1 MNVSVSVLM
10 GGRPVTA
17 WVDSVS
23 VNQALHCYYRDFTV
37 TLRGWHD
44 VDAAASWDI
53 YASHDALN
61 PYSEILIRTGVV
73 PPDRLPTVQWDGDVP
88 LITVQGYD
96 WAWMAQRRMSQTT
109 LVIAPDQVAARKA
122 VIAAGAASVGV
133 WSWLRAATMHDAVTQ
148 LSLMAGFT
156 ADIRIPDTPISVQIL
171 DPTQSL
177 WAAITSLT
185 DPFAPKIYF
194 RRAENRCV
202 FADRA
207 TAGMAVGSKLALPAS
222 IVKGPVTA
230 NPTMF
235 RYVSRV
241 IVRVPRWL

>member
-1 MNVSVSVLM
+1 M

-23 VNQALHCYYRDFTV
+23 VNQALHCYYREFTV

-44 VDAAASWDI
+44 IDPSAAWDI
-53 YASHDALN
+53 YGSHDPTN
-61 PYSEILIRTGVV
+61 PYSEILIRAGVV

-96 WAWMAQRRMSQTT
+96 WAWMAQRRMSPTT
-109 LVIAPDQVAARKA
+109 LVLAPDQVSARKA
-122 VIAAGAASVGV
+122 AMAAGEASLGR
-133 WSWLRAATMHDAVTQ
+133 WSWVRAATMHDAIRQ
-148 LSLMAGFT
+148 LSLLAGFT
-156 ADIRIPDTPISVQIL
+156 ADIRIPNAPLAVQVI

-177 WAAITSLT
+177 WAAITSVT
-185 DPFAPKIYF
+185 DPWAPKIYF
-194 RRAENRCV
+194 RRTENRVV

-207 TAGMAVGSKLALPAS
+207 TAGMAVGSTLAIPADV
-222 IVKGPVTA
+222 VKGPITA
-230 NPTMF
+230 APTAY

-241 IVRVPRWL
+241 IVKVPRWL